1 VAFRAGQ
8 HNFSKGVLSKE
19 LWGRSD
25 IVPYTAAVRQ
35 GINVLILK
43 YGGLTKRPGSRFVY
57 EIKDGAKR
65 LIPFEGAYEASYA
78 MLMGQASMRL
88 GALGGM
94 VIETK
99 LTVEAVTL
107 ASPVQITAHYHG
119 FSTGDEVFFQDVV
132 GADWLNGRI
141 LTVTST
147 GTHTF
152 TVPIDGT
159 GLGALTGDT
168 GGIIRG
174 APPSPPPSPPPVP
187 PPPPPPPPPVIGG
200 GNGGSGGTGGSGGNP
215 GTLPGHGPGSPF
227 P

>member
-1 VAFRAGQ
+1 MAFRAGQ

-57 EIKDGAKR
+57 EIKDGEQR
-65 LIPFEGAYEASYA
+65 LFPFEGAYEASYA
-78 MLMGQASMRL
+78 MLMGQGSMRL

-94 VIETK
+94 VIEKK
-99 LTVEAVTL
+99 LTVQAVALTN
-107 ASPVQITAHYHG
+107 PVSITANNHG
-119 FSTGDEVFFQDVV
+119 YVTGDEVFFQDVQ
-132 GADWLNGRI
+132 GAEWLNGRI
-141 LTVTST
+141 LIITKT

-159 GLGALTGDT
+159 TRAALTGDT
-168 GGIIRG
+168 GGTING
-174 APPSPPPSPPPVP
+174 APPPPPPPPP
-187 PPPPPPPPPVIGG
+187 AIPPPPPPPPPVIVGG
-200 GNGGSGGTGGSGGNP
+200 GNGGTGGGDYDGGYTP
-215 GTLPGHGPGSPF
+215 GTLPSEPGHPYP
-227 P
+227 